1 MRLFGAHESPK
12 TDQHAVPA
20 LTSAACISR
29 FARHVATEDALVIV
43 FNPAFLSMDVF
54 MREIVCSRY
63 ANCTL
68 VELAGPTRGAAET
81 VLFGLQGLP
90 EATRKRPCMLCD
102 GDCFYTADIV
112 SMYRKVCATHNG
124 TFTFHDTQPKP
135 IYSYVTVEGSDE
147 VTDIKEKVKI
157 SDHANTGCYCFKD
170 GVELEKYCKRI
181 IEAGAMQLSQ
191 DQKGEFYTSGVIKAM
206 LDDKIPCKMLQLPT
220 DKIHVLGT
228 PTQLKTWCAA
238 WPEQPAARIV
248 FGVER
253 TLLMAG
259 TLEPIARNV
268 GYLRQ
273 LHEQGHSVVL
283 AAPRSTPTAQR
294 VAIAA
299 RLAELAIPYA
309 ALEFSLPDA
318 DMFVDHAAV
327 DALQGD
333 LASYVGFYPTSVA
346 CQGPPPAPSPAPI
359 GGAAALVG
367 AAAAGAAVAAV
378 MTAAIL
384 RR

>member
-1 MRLFGAHESPK
+1 
-12 TDQHAVPA
+12 
-20 LTSAACISR
+20 
-29 FARHVATEDALVIV
+29 
-43 FNPAFLSMDVF
+43 MDVF
-54 MREIVCSRY
+54 MREIVCSRF

-112 SMYRKVCATHNG
+112 AMYRKVCATHNG

-157 SDHANTGCYCFKD
+157 SDYANTGCYCFKD
-170 GVELEKYCKRI
+170 GVELEVYCKRI

-206 LDDKIPCKMLQLPT
+206 LDDKIPCKMLELPT

-228 PTQLKTWCAA
+228 PAQLKAWCAA

-268 GYLRQ
+268 GYLKQ

-283 AAPRSTPTAQR
+283 AAPRSTPVAQR
-294 VAIAA
+294 VAITA
-299 RLAELAIPYA
+299 RLAQLAIPYA

-318 DMFVDHAAV
+318 DMIVDHAAV
-327 DALQGD
+327 DAVQGD
-333 LASYVGFYPTSVA
+333 LASYVGFYPTPVA
-346 CQGPPPAPSPAPI
+346 CKGPPPTPSPAP
-359 GGAAALVG
+359 GGGLAALAA

-378 MTAAIL
+378 VTATLL